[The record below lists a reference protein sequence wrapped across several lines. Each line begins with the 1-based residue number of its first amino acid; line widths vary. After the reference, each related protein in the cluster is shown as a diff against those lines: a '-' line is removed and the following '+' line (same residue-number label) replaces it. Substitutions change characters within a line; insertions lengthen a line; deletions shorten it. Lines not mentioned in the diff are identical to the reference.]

1 MLELFSKHSVIDL
14 PQVCVPEPYNE
25 RHELHSDDQVSRVLK
40 YIYGNQNIGL
50 IRDEINEQ
58 NFFSLYSQAFALG
71 CDRLLDDL
79 RELAVTAL
87 LNDQTVLKLYRDA
100 VEHLDTKIMSACT

>member
-14 PQVCVPEPYNE
+14 PQVRVPEPYNE

-50 IRDEINEQ
+50 IRDEINE
-58 NFFSLYSQAFALG
+58 
-71 CDRLLDDL
+71 
-79 RELAVTAL
+79 
-87 LNDQTVLKLYRDA
+87 
-100 VEHLDTKIMSACT
+100 